1 MNDDALI
8 GTLVDGRYRIDRVV
22 GQGGFGTVYAAQHL
36 HLGARVALKI
46 PRIDEISRAQIPELV
61 ASFLEEGRMLR
72 GLRHP
77 HIVAALDVGLLAANA
92 DGLALPYLVLEW
104 CEGTTLRDWLSAHP
118 GARTRSEAW
127 ALVRPVLDA
136 IAYAH
141 ARGLAHRDIK
151 PANII
156 LEPVSGGLTP
166 RVIDFG
172 IAKRFETDAQKPS
185 GATHTTTAR
194 SSFTPKYAAPEQL
207 AGLRTGPWTDVYALA
222 LLTLEVLAGRAVFP
236 TDGDARAR
244 LLQTE
249 ALTPNELGW
258 SFQEWDEPLARA
270 LRLKPGER
278 FADASQL
285 LQSLEASME
294 GSVALAPTA
303 KTGSA
308 TGGEDLTQDHSVVP
322 ASRTLQTRVSRLSR
336 RSTVVKGAIAV
347 GFVALFSTAAALG
360 LRHRTTSRSLA
371 SSAPVTVT
379 EVTPAK
385 TATPTARREL
395 SSLTAEDLEA
405 RATLVGASGCQRT
418 SSAESQSLWCTCC
431 NLLLTNQVAYHNPK
445 AIERV
450 LASNGL
456 AQVMQKG
463 RAYRFAR
470 AGTWTL
476 EISADA
482 DRIDALEK
490 ALVGDVAVDSHGREK
505 LYPNPA
511 LPVPTRLAD
520 WKGSELG
527 ARFHAIGGV
536 VFYDVVNDDQP
547 VPVFLVDVQSF
558 VGSDAAAGMLYSSGG
573 KAMLAA
579 IQRQKVTPYSF
590 ALDGDVLLMISST
603 GSPGHTA
610 FMKKL
615 LGSTRAEVIG
625 ESK

>member
-1 MNDDALI
+1 MNEDALI

-46 PRIDEISRAQIPELV
+46 PRIDETPRAQIPELV
-61 ASFLEEGRMLR
+61 ASFLEEGRMLK

-77 HIVAALDVGLLAANA
+77 HIVAALDVGLLPADA

-104 CEGTTLRDWLSAHP
+104 CEGTTLRDWLVAHP
-118 GARTRSEAW
+118 GPRTRTEAW

-156 LEPVSGGLTP
+156 LEPLGGALTP
-166 RVIDFG
+166 RLIDFG
-172 IAKRFETDAQKPS
+172 IAKRFETDAEKPS

-194 SSFTPKYAAPEQL
+194 SAFTPKYAAPEQL

-222 LLTLEVLAGRAVFP
+222 LLVLEVLAGRAVFP

-244 LLQTE
+244 LLKTV
-249 ALTPNELGW
+249 ALTPGELGW

-270 LRLKPGER
+270 LRLNPAER

-294 GSVALAPTA
+294 GLALLSPIA
-303 KTGSA
+303 KTGPA
-308 TGGEDLTQDHSVVP
+308 ARGDDLTQDHSVVP
-322 ASRTLQTRVSRLSR
+322 ASRTLQTRVSKLSR
-336 RSTVVKGAIAV
+336 RSIAFKGAIAV
-347 GFVALFSTAAALG
+347 GGLALFSTAAALG
-360 LRHRTTSRSLA
+360 LRHRATSRPLA
-371 SSAPVTVT
+371 SSVPVTVD
-379 EVTPAK
+379 EVAPAK
-385 TATPTARREL
+385 TAVPLARREL
-395 SSLTAEDLEA
+395 SSLTADDLEA
-405 RATLVGASGCQRT
+405 RAAVVGASGCQRT
-418 SSAESQSLWCTCC
+418 SSPGVQMLWCTWC
-431 NLLLTNQVAYHNPK
+431 NVLLSNRETYHDPK
-445 AIERV
+445 MIERV
-450 LASNGL
+450 LESDGL

-463 RAYRFAR
+463 RAYRSAR
-470 AGTWTL
+470 AGTWTV

-490 ALVGDVAVDSHGREK
+490 ALVGDVNVESHGREK
-505 LYPNPA
+505 LYPDPA
-511 LPVPTRLAD
+511 LPVPSRLAD
-520 WKGSELG
+520 WKGNELG
-527 ARFHAIGGV
+527 ARFHAIGGAV
-536 VFYDVVNDDQP
+536 SYDLVNDGQP
-547 VPVFLVDVQSF
+547 VPVLLVTVQSF

-573 KAMLAA
+573 RAMLAA
-579 IQRQKVTPYSF
+579 IQRQKATPYSF
-590 ALDGDVLLMISST
+590 ALDGDVLLTVSST
-603 GSPGHTA
+603 GAPSHTA

-615 LGSTRAEVIG
+615 LGSTRAESIG